1 MDWQLGLLD
10 SSAEDPVSVPTQ
22 KLRSHK
28 LHSKLKKKKKAALEC
43 KQLDLLSTLLLA
55 WNSDV
60 MPRGTAAILQ
70 P

>member
-28 LHSKLKKKKKAALEC
+28 LHSKLKKKKAALDGQ
-43 KQLDLLSTLLLA
+43 QLDLLSTLLLA

>member
-28 LHSKLKKKKKAALEC
+28 LHSKLKKKKKAALEG

>member
-28 LHSKLKKKKKAALEC
+28 LHSKLKKKKKAALEG
-43 KQLDLLSTLLLA
+43 KQLDLLSKLLLA

-60 MPRGTAAILQ
+60 ST
-70 P
+70 